1 MAITTNDSNRAR
13 LAELVNELAVVRGKV
28 TLASG
33 LESNFY
39 VDMRRATLH
48 HEAAPLIGHVM
59 LDLLEE
65 NGFSVDE
72 VDAVGGLTMGADPV
86 ATAMLHA
93 AAARGLDLD
102 AFVVRKAAKDHGM
115 KRQIEG
121 PSVEGKRVV
130 VLEDTSTTGGSPIQA
145 VEALRAAGAQV
156 LAVAVIV
163 DRNTGARERIEAA
176 DLPYLYALGLEDL
189 DLEKYWPLGGRWV
202 LTTQRP
208 PRLPPKP
215 GQAKLEVGAQ
225 SQGGTMDSNPTG
237 TIALFIGGGLLL
249 LLWVSIIVVARVQ
262 VRSLG
267 ERLDHN
273 WSDVEETLSR
283 RHRRAKKLAREA
295 DKLGALAPGDMSALN
310 EAIALAE
317 QENQPLLRA
326 NYEDD
331 ITLILRRIVESVRA
345 VNRNKER
352 EYRLA
357 YKRLKKADKAV
368 AKARRD
374 YNAMVPTYNFLC
386 HGPLTAVARSA
397 GRASS
402 QYFLADKLKRKG
414 TYKKPKDA
422 KVLEL
427 EDKA

>member
-1 MAITTNDSNRAR
+1 
-13 LAELVNELAVVRGKV
+13 
-28 TLASG
+28 
-33 LESNFY
+33 
-39 VDMRRATLH
+39 
-48 HEAAPLIGHVM
+48 
-59 LDLLEE
+59 
-65 NGFSVDE
+65 
-72 VDAVGGLTMGADPV
+72 
-86 ATAMLHA
+86 
-93 AAARGLDLD
+93 
-102 AFVVRKAAKDHGM
+102 
-115 KRQIEG
+115 
-121 PSVEGKRVV
+121 
-130 VLEDTSTTGGSPIQA
+130 
-145 VEALRAAGAQV
+145 
-156 LAVAVIV
+156 
-163 DRNTGARERIEAA
+163 
-176 DLPYLYALGLEDL
+176 
-189 DLEKYWPLGGRWV
+189 
-202 LTTQRP
+202 
-208 PRLPPKP
+208 
-215 GQAKLEVGAQ
+215 
-225 SQGGTMDSNPTG
+225 MDSNPTG

-249 LLWVSIIVVARVQ
+249 LLWVAIIVVARVQ

-317 QENQPLLRA
+317 QETQPLLRA

>member
-1 MAITTNDSNRAR
+1 
-13 LAELVNELAVVRGKV
+13 
-28 TLASG
+28 
-33 LESNFY
+33 
-39 VDMRRATLH
+39 
-48 HEAAPLIGHVM
+48 
-59 LDLLEE
+59 
-65 NGFSVDE
+65 
-72 VDAVGGLTMGADPV
+72 
-86 ATAMLHA
+86 
-93 AAARGLDLD
+93 
-102 AFVVRKAAKDHGM
+102 
-115 KRQIEG
+115 
-121 PSVEGKRVV
+121 
-130 VLEDTSTTGGSPIQA
+130 
-145 VEALRAAGAQV
+145 
-156 LAVAVIV
+156 
-163 DRNTGARERIEAA
+163 
-176 DLPYLYALGLEDL
+176 
-189 DLEKYWPLGGRWV
+189 
-202 LTTQRP
+202 
-208 PRLPPKP
+208 
-215 GQAKLEVGAQ
+215 
-225 SQGGTMDSNPTG
+225 MDSNPTG

-295 DKLGALAPGDMSALN
+295 DKLGALN

-345 VNRNKER
+345 VNRNKEPK
-352 EYRLA
+352 YRLA